1 MKSIALTVTEQK
13 NVMSNNPKTIAALA
27 RADCKGGGCKN
38 RGDMN
43 RGSLSHPSLDLTY
56 LSHHRVALF
65 YIIRWKKEEGRRK
78 REDGRGKKEEGRGK
92 MEEGKYV

>member
-43 RGSLSHPSLDLTY
+43 RGALSHPSLDLTY

-65 YIIRWKKEEGRRK
+65 LYNKVEEGRRK
-78 REDGRGKKEEGRGK
+78 REEGRRKREEGRGK
-92 MEEGKYV
+92 KKKYV